1 MNTLSTHK
9 KNHPAEILRTLQL
22 AMPVI
27 IGMVAGFSMNFVDT
41 LMAGRLPQKEIALAA
56 IATGG
61 AIWSAVLMF
70 ILGVLMALQ
79 PVVAQLDG
87 AGDQLE
93 GGRAA
98 RQGLWIAVVISIPFV
113 IVLLAGGTLL
123 QWMAIDAE
131 IIPMA
136 VKYMSALT
144 WGAPAVCLM
153 LLLRFFSEG
162 SGNTRP
168 TMYIGLMGVMLNIP
182 LNYILMF
189 GKLGFPELGAQ
200 GCGYATSFVI
210 WLQAAVMFFYI
221 RSHRHYVGF
230 ELFGHWDWPQW
241 VTIAKL
247 LRIGLP
253 IGGAIFVEGS
263 LFVGAALLI
272 ARLGAL
278 PASAHLIAINFSA
291 LLFMVPLGLA
301 SAVTTRVGNALG
313 RGEPEAARYAGLI
326 GFVIVLF
333 TQTIGAATMLL
344 IPEFI
349 VRIYTDDAAITSIAV
364 GLLFYSA
371 IFQYSDGIQIC
382 AAAALRGLKDT
393 MIPMFINIL
402 SYLIIGLSVGY
413 YLTFNKAMGPAGM
426 WIGMI
431 VGLSFGAVLLLSRF
445 LFKSSAL
452 VRLGPAAIPATG
464 PCNKSPDW

>member
-1 MNTLSTHK
+1 MITNSIHK

-22 AMPVI
+22 AVPVI
-27 IGMVAGFSMNFVDT
+27 VGMVGSFSMNFVDT
-41 LMAGRLPQKEIALAA
+41 LMAGRLPDKEVALAA

-70 ILGVLMALQ
+70 VLGVLMSLQ

-87 AGDQLE
+87 AGDRAQ
-93 GGRAA
+93 GGAAA
-98 RQGLWIAVVISIPFV
+98 RQGLWIALGASIPFV
-113 IVLLAGGTLL
+113 IILLFGGWLL
-123 QWMAIDAE
+123 SLMAVDVE
-131 IIPMA
+131 IIPTS
-136 VKYMSALT
+136 VEYMNALT
-144 WGAPAVCLM
+144 WGAPAICLM

-162 SGNTRP
+162 TGHTRQ
-168 TMYIGLMGVMLNIP
+168 TMYVGLLGVMLNVP
-182 LNYILMF
+182 LNYVLMF
-189 GKLGFPELGAQ
+189 GKLGLPELGAQ
-200 GCGYATSFVI
+200 GCGYATSIVI
-210 WLQAAVMFFYI
+210 WLQFVVMFFYI
-221 RSHRHYVGF
+221 RWHRHFTDF
-230 ELFGHWDWPQW
+230 ELFKRWDWPQW
-241 VTIAKL
+241 VPISKL

-278 PASAHLIAINFSA
+278 PASAHLIAINYSA
-291 LLFMVPLGLA
+291 LMFMVPLGLA

-333 TQTIGAATMLL
+333 TQTLGAASMLL
-344 IPEFI
+344 VPEFI

-364 GLLFYSA
+364 SLLFYSA
-371 IFQYSDGIQIC
+371 IFQYSDGVQIC

-393 MIPMFINIL
+393 MVPMFINIL
-402 SYLIIGLSVGY
+402 CYLIIGLSVGY
-413 YLTFNKAMGPAGM
+413 YLTFNKSMGPAGM

-431 VGLSFGAVLLLSRF
+431 VGLSFGAALLLGRF
-445 LFKSSAL
+445 LFKSGQLIRMGEADL
-452 VRLGPAAIPATG
+452 
-464 PCNKSPDW
+464 

>member
-1 MNTLSTHK
+1 
-9 KNHPAEILRTLQL
+9 
-22 AMPVI
+22 MPVVV
-27 IGMVAGFSMNFVDT
+27 GMVASFSMNFVDT
-41 LMAGRLPQKEIALAA
+41 LMAGRLPDKEVSLAA

-87 AGDQLE
+87 AGNQAE
-93 GGRAA
+93 GGAAA
-98 RQGLWIAVVISIPFV
+98 RQGMWISLGASIPFV
-113 IVLLAGGTLL
+113 AILLFGGALL
-123 QWMAIDAE
+123 QLMTVDAE
-131 IIPMA
+131 IIPTA
-136 VKYMSALT
+136 VKYMDALT
-144 WGAPAVCLM
+144 WGAPAICLM

-162 SGNTRP
+162 SGHTRP
-168 TMYIGLMGVMLNIP
+168 TMYVGLVGVMLNVP
-182 LNYILMF
+182 LNYVLMF
-189 GKLGFPELGAQ
+189 GKLGMPELGAQ
-200 GCGYATSFVI
+200 GCGYATSIVMWAQFAI
-210 WLQAAVMFFYI
+210 MFFYI
-221 RSHRHYVGF
+221 RWNRHYTDF
-230 ELFGHWDWPQW
+230 ELFKRWDWPHW
-241 VTIAKL
+241 ASISRL

-333 TQTIGAATMLL
+333 TQTLGAASMLL
-344 IPEFI
+344 VPEFI
-349 VRIYTDDAAITSIAV
+349 VRIYTNDAAITSIAV
-364 GLLFYSA
+364 TLLFYSA
-371 IFQYSDGIQIC
+371 IFQYSDGVQIC

-393 MIPMFINIL
+393 MVPMFINIL

-413 YLTFNKAMGPAGM
+413 YLTFNKSMGPAGM

-431 VGLSFGAVLLLSRF
+431 VGLSFGAILLLARF
-445 LFKSSAL
+445 LFKSGQM
-452 VRLGPAAIPATG
+452 VRQAKAEG
-464 PCNKSPDW
+464 

>member
-1 MNTLSTHK
+1 MSSINK
-9 KNHPAEILRTLQL
+9 KNHPAEVMRTLQL
-22 AMPVI
+22 ATPVI
-27 IGMVAGFSMNFVDT
+27 IGMVASFSMNFVDT
-41 LMAGRLPQKEIALAA
+41 LMAGRLPDKEIALAA

-70 ILGVLMALQ
+70 ILGVLMGLQ

-87 AGDQLE
+87 AGEQLE
-93 GGRAA
+93 AGEAA
-98 RQGLWIAVVISIPFV
+98 RQAGWIALGVSVPFV
-113 IVLLAGGTLL
+113 LVLLSGGPLL
-123 QWMAIDAE
+123 QWMAVDAA
-131 IIPMA
+131 IIPTA
-136 VKYMSALT
+136 TQYMSALI
-144 WGAPAVCLM
+144 WGAPAICLM

-168 TMYIGLMGVMLNIP
+168 TMYVGLMGIMFNVP

-189 GKLGFPELGAQ
+189 GKLGMPELGAQ
-200 GCGYATSFVI
+200 GCGYATAIVM
-210 WLQAAVMFFYI
+210 WLQFGLMFFYI
-221 RSHRHYVGF
+221 RGHGHYTAY
-230 ELFGHWDWPQW
+230 ELLKHWSWPDR
-241 VTIAKL
+241 VKISKL

-313 RGEPEAARYAGLI
+313 RGEPDAARYAGLI
-326 GFVIVLF
+326 GFLIMIV
-333 TQTIGAATMLL
+333 TQTIGASLMLL
-344 IPEFI
+344 VPEFI
-349 VRIYTDDAAITSIAV
+349 VRIYNDDAAIAAIAV
-364 GLLFYSA
+364 SLLFYSA

-382 AAAALRGLKDT
+382 AAGALRGLKDT

-402 SYLIIGLSVGY
+402 SYLVIGMSVGY
-413 YLTFNKAMGPAGM
+413 YLTFNQSMGPAGM

-431 VGLSFGAVLLLSRF
+431 VGLTFGAVFLLLRF
-445 LFKSSAL
+445 LFKSAAL
-452 VRLGPAAIPATG
+452 VRLGEV
-464 PCNKSPDW
+464 DQ